1 MKKFLALIAM
11 AVFSVSA
18 AAHGPTP
25 QKIDDRIIIKAEPA
39 KAWAMIKDYENV
51 QKWLPTVKS
60 VKVEKKGADTFRT
73 LTLKNGGKI
82 KESIKSI
89 DDANMKIKFE
99 VLEGGPFSNYNP
111 YISVKKG
118 PNAGESEVRFFHRFY
133 RQFPNNPPIPE
144 GQDEAAAIQFI
155 TDIYL
160 PGNENLKKLLENSK

>member
-73 LTLKNGGKI
+73 LTLKNGGKV
-82 KESIKSI
+82 KERIKSV
-89 DDANMKIKFE
+89 DDKNMKIKFE
-99 VLEGGPFSNYNP
+99 VIEGGPFSNYNP
-111 YISVKKG
+111 YISVKAG

-155 TDIYL
+155 ADTYT
-160 PGNENLKKLLENSK
+160 PGNENLKKVLENSK

>member
-39 KAWAMIKDYENV
+39 QAWAMIKDYKNV

-60 VKVEKKGADTFRT
+60 VEIQKEGADTFRT

-82 KESIKSI
+82 KERIKSV
-89 DDANMKIKFE
+89 DDDNMKIKFE
-99 VLEGGPFSNYNP
+99 VLEGGSFSNYNP

-144 GQDEAAAIQFI
+144 GQDEASAIQFI
-155 TDIYL
+155 TDTYL
-160 PGNENLKKLLENSK
+160 PGNKNLKKVLENSK

>member
-18 AAHGPTP
+18 TAHGPTP
-25 QKIDDRIIIKAEPA
+25 QKIDNKIIIKVEPA

-60 VKVEKKGADTFRT
+60 VEIEKKGSDTIRT
-73 LTLKNGGKI
+73 LILKNGGKVKEKI
-82 KESIKSI
+82 KEV

-99 VLEGGPFSNYNP
+99 IIEGGPVTSYNP
-111 YISVKKG
+111 YISVDKG

-133 RQFPNNPPIPE
+133 RFFPNNPPIPD
-144 GQDEAAAIQFI
+144 GQDEAAAIKFI
-155 TDIYL
+155 KDTYG
-160 PGNENLKKLLENSK
+160 PGEEGLKKALENSK

>member
-82 KESIKSI
+82 KERIKSI

-133 RQFPNNPPIPE
+133 RQFPNNPPIPK

-160 PGNENLKKLLENSK
+160 PGNENLKKLLESSK